1 MHSKYVF
8 STREFEKISSK
19 SFDTRYLSRV
29 KRSYEIHDLKN
40 STTCRILESFPFKR
54 EHRILDARKK
64 RKKNISFRRSF
75 QLLGFAANLF
85 SIPVFSVESFAK
97 SYGSSKLIIDRFSFG
112 DRPTSLISNPHGLSQ
127 NPSTIP
133 NRLKHSSNAFPS
145 VRFIFQYVYFSET
158 KTSAEARDAS
168 SLLHDGMEWKGSPP
182 VFLPCGGV
190 PPVLSSSSFPSRS
203 KCIRG
208 NFTNASSEHFHF
220 RGRRRRHGVS
230 AGVCNRFVGCARRKS
245 RVYPTFTHPCTFAR
259 TRLYI
264 RDTRLLV
271 PRFHP
276 GGRKIHLSSNGEYE
290 TRITFLALIKR
301 NGTKR
306 DINCLENGGWISWYS
321 SGERGD
327 KSGRRKGERKGRK
340 RFEKMVVVRG
350 WKKKKGRSSEAF
362 LRAYI
367 RIFDIDAGSS
377 FSFRSVDLSLI
388 IHVTRTP
395 DTRKRSWGICFRCM
409 AACRYILFTVY
420 SPLPSVPPHR
430 LIYGFPSR
438 YSSPSCSSR
447 ALRLFLRVYPDLAR
461 ASFTLFRPRREKL
474 RPR

>member
-1 MHSKYVF
+1 MREILPRNNFQQSFTPKCILHSKYVF

-29 KRSYEIHDLKN
+29 ERSYEIHDLKN

-340 RFEKMVVVRG
+340 RFEKMVVRG
-350 WKKKKGRSSEAF
+350 
-362 LRAYI
+362 
-367 RIFDIDAGSS
+367 
-377 FSFRSVDLSLI
+377 
-388 IHVTRTP
+388 
-395 DTRKRSWGICFRCM
+395 
-409 AACRYILFTVY
+409 
-420 SPLPSVPPHR
+420 
-430 LIYGFPSR
+430 
-438 YSSPSCSSR
+438 
-447 ALRLFLRVYPDLAR
+447 
-461 ASFTLFRPRREKL
+461 
-474 RPR
+474 

>member
-1 MHSKYVF
+1 MYFAFQVRFLDARIRKDLLEIFWYSIFVSSRKVLRN
-8 STREFEKISSK
+8 SRFEKLYYVS
-19 SFDTRYLSRV
+19 
-29 KRSYEIHDLKN
+29 N
-40 STTCRILESFPFKR
+40 PRIVSPQR
-54 EHRILDARKK
+54 RILDARKK

-75 QLLGFAANLF
+75 QRSFQLLGFAANLV

-97 SYGSSKLIIDRFSFG
+97 HDSYGSSKLTTDGFSFG

-276 GGRKIHLSSNGEYE
+276 GGRKIHLSSNGEYG

-340 RFEKMVVVRG
+340 SFEKMVVVRG
-350 WKKKKGRSSEAF
+350 WKKKKRRS
-362 LRAYI
+362 
-367 RIFDIDAGSS
+367 
-377 FSFRSVDLSLI
+377 
-388 IHVTRTP
+388 
-395 DTRKRSWGICFRCM
+395 
-409 AACRYILFTVY
+409 
-420 SPLPSVPPHR
+420 
-430 LIYGFPSR
+430 
-438 YSSPSCSSR
+438 
-447 ALRLFLRVYPDLAR
+447 
-461 ASFTLFRPRREKL
+461 
-474 RPR
+474 

>member
-1 MHSKYVF
+1 
-8 STREFEKISSK
+8 
-19 SFDTRYLSRV
+19 
-29 KRSYEIHDLKN
+29 
-40 STTCRILESFPFKR
+40 
-54 EHRILDARKK
+54 
-64 RKKNISFRRSF
+64 
-75 QLLGFAANLF
+75 
-85 SIPVFSVESFAK
+85 
-97 SYGSSKLIIDRFSFG
+97 
-112 DRPTSLISNPHGLSQ
+112 
-127 NPSTIP
+127 
-133 NRLKHSSNAFPS
+133 
-145 VRFIFQYVYFSET
+145 
-158 KTSAEARDAS
+158 
-168 SLLHDGMEWKGSPP
+168 MEWKGSPP

-190 PPVLSSSSFPSRS
+190 PPVLSSFSFPSRS

-340 RFEKMVVVRG
+340 RFEKMVVRG
-350 WKKKKGRSSEAF
+350 WKKKKDDHRKPFFEPIYASSISTQNLLSLFVPNQRGSKFNNSRHANPRYEETLLGNLLSVHGCVSIYFIYRLLSPPIRSS
-362 LRAYI
+362 
-367 RIFDIDAGSS
+367 SQ
-377 FSFRSVDLSLI
+377 VDLWISLP
-388 IHVTRTP
+388 VFFT
-395 DTRKRSWGICFRCM
+395 
-409 AACRYILFTVY
+409 ILFE
-420 SPLPSVPPHR
+420 
-430 LIYGFPSR
+430 SR
-438 YSSPSCSSR
+438 VT
-447 ALRLFLRVYPDLAR
+447 FILAR
-461 ASFTLFRPRREKL
+461 LSGPRAR
-474 RPR
+474 